1 MTIGQKNPV
10 KSIDRGLFFQYNI
23 TMATIKRSKTEYLRL
38 ILRIILPIACA
49 LVLAFI
55 FSNSL
60 KTGEASSAQSSKVV
74 DAVQAVFGVIAPN
87 SSIATATGEDY
98 QRLHACIRLLAH
110 FAEFALLGA
119 LFAWC
124 CLSYTTKKA
133 YFIIPTV
140 GVLTVPCIDE
150 GLQSLTAERAA
161 EWKDILVDG
170 AGGICGLIFAVLC
183 VLVGVAVYKKIKANK
198 SEARGID

>member
-1 MTIGQKNPV
+1 MN
-10 KSIDRGLFFQYNI
+10 
-23 TMATIKRSKTEYLRL
+23 TIKRTKTEYLRL
-38 ILRIILPIACA
+38 VLRILLPIACV

-60 KTGEASSAQSSKVV
+60 KTGEASSAQSSAVV

-87 SSIATATGEDY
+87 SAIATATGEDY

-133 YFIIPTV
+133 YLLIPAA

-150 GLQSLTAERAA
+150 WLQSLTAERAA

-170 AGGICGLIFAVLC
+170 AGGICGLIFAVFC
-183 VLVGVAVYKKIKANK
+183 VVVGVFVYKKVK
-198 SEARGID
+198 ARGIK